1 MLGKAFLLRR
11 IASLIKIPLRH
22 PLYFLDAPL
31 LPYYHST
38 LRRIIERREEKFD
51 SSWNERLPGLV
62 HHHLDHENGRP
73 LKTSFPSS
81 DEIPRPREFFRENN
95 KNPWNQWWG
104 GGGGENN

>member
-38 LRRIIERREEKFD
+38 LRRIIEQREEKFD
-51 SSWNERLPGLV
+51 SSRNERLPGHV
-62 HHHLDHENGRP
+62 DDHLDDLWKLP
-73 LKTSFPSS
+73 PPPSKMKYHA
-81 DEIPRPREFFRENN
+81 REFFRENN
-95 KNPWNQWWG
+95 ESPIKLQET
-104 GGGGENN
+104 GE